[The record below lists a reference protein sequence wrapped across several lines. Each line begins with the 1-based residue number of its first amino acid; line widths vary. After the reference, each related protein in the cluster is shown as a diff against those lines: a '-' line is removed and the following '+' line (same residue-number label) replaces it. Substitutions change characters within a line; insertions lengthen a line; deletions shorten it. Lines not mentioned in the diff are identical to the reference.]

1 MTLFDAVLGEA
12 VTSGASDV
20 YFLEGTPPSIKV
32 DGQVTPV
39 AGAAAVDAAGMQG
52 IIERLLPVREREA
65 FARTGEA
72 NLSHM
77 HPLLG
82 RFRVNCYRA
91 MGVTGAVLR
100 RVKTEEPTLEALDLP
115 PLLGSL
121 VQERQGLILVV
132 GATGS
137 GKSTTLAAMLHHRIT
152 RSRGHVVTI
161 EDPVEFLHAPDQS
174 LVSQREVGIDT
185 ESYLVGLRNALRQA
199 PDVIFVGELR
209 DPETVGVAL
218 HSAETGHLV
227 LSTLHATNATTA
239 IERLLHFFTP
249 EVRTSVLLQLSLT
262 LRAVVAQRLIPRTE
276 GKGRVAAVEMMLAT
290 PRVQALIRRGELE
303 SIRAAIEEGVNEGLQ
318 TFDQS
323 LYTLFQAKRIGQ
335 DDALRFADSPNNL
348 RLRMKGIR

>member
-1 MTLFDAVLGEA
+1 MTVFDVVLGEA

-32 DGQVTPV
+32 DGLVSPV
-39 AGAAAVDAAGMQG
+39 AGADALDGETMRG
-52 IIERLLPVREREA
+52 IVERLLPARERAA
-65 FARTGEA
+65 FAEMGEA

-77 HPLLG
+77 HPVLG

-91 MGVTGAVLR
+91 MGVSGAVLR
-100 RVKTEEPTLEALDLP
+100 RVKTEVPTLEELELP
-115 PLLGSL
+115 PALGSL
-121 VQERQGLILVV
+121 AVERQGLILLA
-132 GATGS
+132 GATGA
-137 GKSTTLAAMLHHRIT
+137 GKSTTVAAMLHHRIA

-161 EDPVEFLHAPDQS
+161 EDPVEFLHSPDQS

-185 ESYLVGLRNALRQA
+185 VSYLVGLKNALRQA

-209 DPETVGVAL
+209 DPETVAVAL

-239 IERLLHFFTP
+239 VERVLHFFPP
-249 EVRTSVLLQLSLT
+249 EVRASILLQLSLT
-262 LRAVVAQRLIPRTE
+262 LRAVIAQRLVPRAE
-276 GKGRVAAVEMMLAT
+276 GKGRAAALEIMLTT

-303 SIRAAIEEGVNEGLQ
+303 TIRQAIEEGTNEGLQ
-318 TFDQS
+318 TFDQA
-323 LYTLFQAKRIGQ
+323 LFDLLQQKRIGQ